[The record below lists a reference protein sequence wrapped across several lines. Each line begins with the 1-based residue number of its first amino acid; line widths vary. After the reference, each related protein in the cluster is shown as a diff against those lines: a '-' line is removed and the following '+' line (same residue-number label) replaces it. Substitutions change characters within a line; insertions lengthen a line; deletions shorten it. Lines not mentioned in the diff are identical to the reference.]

1 MKKPASQDAGFEVV
15 SRSLKREWSVA
26 HTRRGRNGR
35 QEGRERGY
43 YHLLRNLHTTI
54 CPPTIN
60 LFSIK
65 NLRI

>member
-1 MKKPASQDAGFEVV
+1 MLKCHLALFSLTRGLH
-15 SRSLKREWSVA
+15 LKRSVA

-43 YHLLRNLHTTI
+43 YNLHRNLNKTI
-54 CPPTIN
+54 CPHTIN

>member
-43 YHLLRNLHTTI
+43 YHLHRNLNKLLLHRLIFLTL
-54 CPPTIN
+54 N
-60 LFSIK
+60 S
-65 NLRI
+65 

>member
-35 QEGRERGY
+35 QEGCERGY
-43 YHLLRNLHTTI
+43 YDLHRNLNDPLLHTRI
-54 CPPTIN
+54 
-60 LFSIK
+60 LFASEEHG
-65 NLRI
+65 